1 VQEFEAPGNV
11 RFEGHGRTSVPVGL
25 RTVRMTTAIALIG
38 FDQELCPMLRFR
50 YPRQYPNQHP
60 DPDPEPGTGAVEA
73 AVESL
78 PRPQEDMAKPA
89 AALRPDGPPHA
100 DYDLYP
106 LGLHELDHY
115 IERAIADRRFHV
127 H

>member
-1 VQEFEAPGNV
+1 
-11 RFEGHGRTSVPVGL
+11 
-25 RTVRMTTAIALIG
+25 MTTAIALIG
-38 FDQELCPMLRFR
+38 FDQELCPMLPFR
-50 YPRQYPNQHP
+50 YARENPSQNP
-60 DPDPEPGTGAVEA
+60 DPDPEQGTDAAEA

-89 AALRPDGPPHA
+89 AALRPVGPSHA

-106 LGLHELDHY
+106 LGLHEFDHY
-115 IERAIADRRFHV
+115 IERAIANRRFHV